1 MKTLYDLLG
10 ALAEDDAESIRT
22 AFRKAVKANHP
33 DFNPADPDAPLR
45 FRQIVRA
52 NAILSDPVQRA
63 AYDRML
69 ASALRQIDAKPKAAT
84 RSGKIYKRA
93 ADAMAAIFL
102 SVVSIGG
109 YMLFEHMSAASAVPA
124 TSAVPAA
131 VAEDTARRPAE
142 IAAVAPAAASD
153 TAGTTGRDE
162 QLDGLE
168 GAGAPNP
175 AAIAPIAVLPAA
187 DLDSTQ
193 AVASAG
199 PASDLAVNDAKSYR
213 EWGTLAYRAGD
224 LPRAIVN
231 FDLAIRLD
239 PSFADAYID
248 RGIVFYRIHKLDR
261 AFADI
266 ARAKRLANANR
277 AKLALPAPHKT
288 SLAPATTNT
297 LASGTSTNTSS
308 Q

>member
-69 ASALRQIDAKPKAAT
+69 ASALRQIETKPQPAT
-84 RSGKIYKRA
+84 RSSKIYKRA

-131 VAEDTARRPAE
+131 VAEDTANRPAE
-142 IAAVAPAAASD
+142 IAAVAAVASD
-153 TAGTTGRDE
+153 TAGKTGRDE

-193 AVASAG
+193 AAANAG

-288 SLAPATTNT
+288 SLAPSTNT
-297 LASGTSTNTSS
+297 LASGTNTSS
-308 Q
+308 P

>member
-69 ASALRQIDAKPKAAT
+69 ASALRQIDSKPQPAT
-84 RSGKIYKRA
+84 RSSKIYKRA

-124 TSAVPAA
+124 TSAVPA

-162 QLDGLE
+162 HLDGLE

-175 AAIAPIAVLPAA
+175 AAIAPIAALPAA

-193 AVASAG
+193 AAAAATAG

-288 SLAPATTNT
+288 SLAPSTNT
-297 LASGTSTNTSS
+297 IASGTNTSS
-308 Q
+308 P

>member
-69 ASALRQIDAKPKAAT
+69 ASALGQIDSKPKAAT

-124 TSAVPAA
+124 P
-131 VAEDTARRPAE
+131 VAEDTARRPVE
-142 IAAVAPAAASD
+142 IAAVAPAVASD

-168 GAGAPNP
+168 SAGAPNP
-175 AAIAPIAVLPAA
+175 AAIAPSAVLPAT
-187 DLDSTQ
+187 DRDSTQ
-193 AVASAG
+193 AVANAA

-266 ARAKRLANANR
+266 AQAKRIANAKR
-277 AKLALPAPHKT
+277 AKLALPTPHKTT
-288 SLAPATTNT
+288 SLAPGTTNT
-297 LASGTSTNTSS
+297 LASGTNTSS